1 MKKITALLIIASSIF
16 VLQIANA
23 EPTTTTTQNKE
34 QPKVKKETI
43 VVEGKLGTIKE
54 DRVKSVQSKITFV
67 PAGKATGYDLID
79 ISDTG
84 ADGISEHIESEEI
97 SIPSWTL
104 FSW

>member
-1 MKKITALLIIASSIF
+1 MKKITTLLLVASSIF
-16 VLQIANA
+16 VLQVANA
-23 EPTTTTTQNKE
+23 EPTTTTENKE
-34 QPKVKKETI
+34 PPKVKKETI

-54 DRVKSVQSKITFV
+54 NRVKSVQSKISFV

-84 ADGISEHIESEEI
+84 TDGISEHIESEEI

>member
-1 MKKITALLIIASSIF
+1 MKIISTLFITASLAVALVA
-16 VLQIANA
+16 
-23 EPTTTTTQNKE
+23 TQTAVAA
-34 QPKVKKETI
+34 PKAKKETI

-54 DRVKSVQSKITFV
+54 QRVKSIQSTISYL
-67 PAGKATGYDLID
+67 PAGNTASYDLID

-84 ADGISEHIESEEI
+84 ANGVSEHIEAEEI